1 MINELEKQYSKEK
14 LNHKQQEILNKQI
27 MLFKKKQH
35 NLLNWKQE
43 IDEQKEKLL

>member
-1 MINELEKQYSKEK
+1 
-14 LNHKQQEILNKQI
+14 